1 MRRRPRPSNARR
13 VAVRAGALTA
23 LGAAVAVPLLRKRLR
38 LPVPVPVAACAVGPL
53 AVAVLQP
60 QPEIHIRGDSEA
72 RYESVGRVVATAQ
85 RASILKIGFIT
96 EPPPRQ

>member
-38 LPVPVPVAACAVGPL
+38 IPVPVTRWMAGGAASWVG
-53 AVAVLQP
+53 
-60 QPEIHIRGDSEA
+60 EYR
-72 RYESVGRVVATAQ
+72 
-85 RASILKIGFIT
+85 
-96 EPPPRQ
+96 

>member
-38 LPVPVPVAACAVGPL
+38 IPVPVTVAACAVGPL

-60 QPEIHIRGDSEA
+60 RSKKRDVALFAMQMWAFTMVHEIPYDEPERLRA
-72 RYESVGRVVATAQ
+72 RLRSRSG
-85 RASILKIGFIT
+85 SS
-96 EPPPRQ
+96 